1 VYLPIDVVSDQ
12 GQYVVGKENVRLPV
26 QEVIDIFLL
35 EGKARMR
42 AEQLPKQSRHTDDD
56 VNIRKGPKKK
66 KDGTERRDSLLLND
80 IKLSPSSNEKITK
93 RKRKNKRPSMS

>member
-42 AEQLPKQSRHTDDD
+42 AEQLPKQGRHTDDD
-56 VNIRKGPKKK
+56 VNIRKGPKK